1 MRCTYNVVGMLA
13 AAGLLISGCT
23 FQSESADLIL
33 HNATVLTMTGVGED
47 VGVEQA
53 VAIREGMVVAVG
65 KEREILNKFRS
76 PRKLDLRGHVVM
88 PGLIDAHAHM
98 LGYAEGLTQVDLVGT
113 KSWAEVVSRVAAFG
127 QTSNL
132 PFLTG
137 RGWDQNDWP
146 TTDWPTRAALDSLFP
161 DRPVFLT
168 RIDGHAGIA
177 NAAALAASGIT
188 SASRFDGGEV
198 VLDASGAP
206 TGVLIDAAMA
216 PIEAAIPPLDDAT
229 KRAALQEAESNLFAS
244 GLTAVVDAGLGVDD
258 LAFLEEAYA
267 ADDLRI
273 RLWAWAADTPESHA
287 HWLQRGPLR
296 TDRFTVEGF
305 KFYLDGALGSRG
317 AVLLAPY
324 SDRPEWS
331 GLQLESDLDALR
343 SRFEALRDAGF
354 QVATHAIGDSANRVA
369 LQLYEQV
376 LGGMNDRR
384 WRIEHAQVV
393 AKEDIPRFAANGI
406 IPSVQPTHATSD
418 MYWAGLRL
426 GRNRLARAYAYRDL
440 QGALGLLALGTD
452 FPVEDIDPRKTF
464 YAAVARRDAEGEP
477 KAGFQI
483 DQALTPADALRGMTV
498 WAALASFQA
507 DSLGTI
513 EPGKWADLTVVDRNW
528 LTVEPAEVLTSEVV
542 ATVVK
547 GDLVYQ
553 DARKFK

>member
-1 MRCTYNVVGMLA
+1 
-13 AAGLLISGCT
+13 
-23 FQSESADLIL
+23 
-33 HNATVLTMTGVGED
+33 VGED
-47 VGVEQA
+47 VGAEQA
-53 VAIREGMVVAVG
+53 VAIRDGVVVGVG
-65 KEREILNKFRS
+65 KEREILNKFRT

-88 PGLIDAHAHM
+88 PGLIDAHAHL

-113 KSWAEVVSRVAAFG
+113 SSWDEVVSRVAAFG

-132 PFLTG
+132 PFLNG
-137 RGWDQNDWP
+137 RGWDQNDWSTP
-146 TTDWPTRAALDSLFP
+146 DWPTRAALDSLFP
-161 DRPVFLT
+161 DHPVFLT

-177 NAAALAASGIT
+177 NGAALQAAGIT
-188 SASRFDGGEV
+188 SASFFDGGEV
-198 VLDASGAP
+198 VLDASGVP

-216 PIEAAIPPLDDAT
+216 PVEAAIPPLDDAT

-244 GLTAVVDAGLGVDD
+244 GITAVVDAGLGVGD
-258 LAFLEEAYA
+258 LAFLEDAYA
-267 ADDLRI
+267 AKELRI

-287 HWLQRGPLR
+287 YWLKRGPIR
-296 TDRFTVEGF
+296 QDRFTVEGF

-343 SRFEALRDAGF
+343 GRFEALRDAGF

-393 AKEDIPRFAANGI
+393 AKTDIPRFAANGI

-418 MYWAGLRL
+418 MYWAGMRL
-426 GRNRLARAYAYRDL
+426 GRNRLARAYAYKDL

-464 YAAVARRDAEGEP
+464 YAAVARRDAQGEP

-483 DQALTPADALRGMTV
+483 DQALKPADALRGMTV
-498 WAALASFQA
+498 WAALASFQS

-528 LTVEPAEVLTSEVV
+528 LTVEPSEVLRSEVV
-542 ATVVK
+542 ATVVA

-553 DARKFK
+553 DARMLK